1 MDVINVLYDKGID
14 HIKDKT
20 TSSFVTGTSTID
32 NCSSKDK
39 KD

>member
-14 HIKDKT
+14 HIKNKT
-20 TSSFVTGTSTID
+20 TSSIVIGTLTID
-32 NCSSKDK
+32 NCSSKDQ